1 MYVHTHIHTYTYI
14 QTYIYTNP
22 HAITLTFVCVC
33 THKYIQ
39 VVFCVSL
46 PSIVDSLV
54 KKKSRPGSHNNGNTT
69 PTFQNYIKWLKGAG
83 IWPILNDPVQVLY
96 LRQRTERF
104 KGSGEVPDPRQ
115 AATSQGPRGIYTASS
130 SATVA
135 PVVCLLGLSLPT
147 SPASVFYKGPFSH
160 TEHL

>member
-54 KKKSRPGSHNNGNTT
+54 KKKNPGLDPITMGILPLLSRTT
-69 PTFQNYIKWLKGAG
+69 S
-83 IWPILNDPVQVLY
+83 ND
-96 LRQRTERF
+96 
-104 KGSGEVPDPRQ
+104 
-115 AATSQGPRGIYTASS
+115 
-130 SATVA
+130 
-135 PVVCLLGLSLPT
+135 
-147 SPASVFYKGPFSH
+147 
-160 TEHL
+160 